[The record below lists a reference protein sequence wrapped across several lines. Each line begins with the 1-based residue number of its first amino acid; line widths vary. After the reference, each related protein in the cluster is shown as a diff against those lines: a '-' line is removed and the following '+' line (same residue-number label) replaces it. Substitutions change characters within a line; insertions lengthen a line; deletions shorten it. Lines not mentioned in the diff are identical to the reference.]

1 MNLSKIVLVFCITLL
16 TKSFSVFNQSF
27 QGSLSNNPNDKYT
40 IMVNKSFYQEFT
52 DVFLTASNQE
62 ISLLLNPDPQSI
74 EEYFENTNVLLKF
87 YVIRYEEFKNLQIQ
101 FQEGKLNGS
110 LPIEIYKNEKF
121 VLVWNG
127 EPDIPNKIKNQKA
140 AFWIINSIKRYRNFM
155 IILIKEMAADSFS
168 VNSFHL
174 NHTKDHFLRLL
185 PKQRKTSERNST
197 HLFF

>member
-1 MNLSKIVLVFCITLL
+1 
-16 TKSFSVFNQSF
+16 
-27 QGSLSNNPNDKYT
+27 
-40 IMVNKSFYQEFT
+40 MVNKSFYQEFT

-110 LPIEIYKNEKF
+110 LPIEICKNEKF

-127 EPDIPNKIKNQKA
+127 EPDIPNKIEKSEGGILDNKFNKAVQKLHDY
-140 AFWIINSIKRYRNFM
+140 FDKRNGSG
-155 IILIKEMAADSFS
+155 LIFSEFFSFES
-168 VNSFHL
+168 H
-174 NHTKDHFLRLL
+174 
-185 PKQRKTSERNST
+185 
-197 HLFF
+197 